1 MSQTWSQGARKMSV
15 ATRKLNNRTRL
26 DLAMVF
32 IFVLSLLLGA
42 YVRISQLLPLHF
54 PINDGGLFYS
64 MTGELQANGFHL
76 PAFVSYNHTNI
87 PFVYPPLGFYFVG
100 LLSSL
105 TGWSLLKIFQFLP
118 AILATLTIPAFFLLA
133 RDLLKSKAVIAL
145 STLIFALIPAN
156 FYWLIMGGGV
166 TRALGFLFS
175 LLTLWSVLRMCTRP
189 GIKYVIISAV
199 LGTLT
204 VLSHPESAIHT
215 VVGAVVIFVF
225 LGRTKVNL
233 VKSLIVA
240 IAVIALSSPWWA
252 SAIAVHGFSPFLAA
266 FGTGGYRI
274 SVLLG
279 FFQIN
284 LAQESY
290 LTFIGVLAVIGLF
303 YEMAKKHF
311 FLPVWW
317 FANIL
322 SEPRS
327 AVLYFTPVVAI
338 LAAQVLVDL
347 VFPAINKL
355 GSKPIEADKQRSW
368 ADELLSGTLA
378 KIAFTFLLVYFI
390 MSAYQVPY
398 EESRKLVVRDGDL
411 TAFQWVKT
419 NLPPDQNFLL
429 LTGDDPLMDPTS
441 EWFPALTGENN
452 LATIQ
457 GYEWIQN
464 SEFMDMLVTS
474 SYLQVCT
481 VMDSKC
487 LEDWKS
493 QTGLTFDYVYIRK
506 WQVQK
511 QEGVE
516 LIPWPIQ
523 DSLLESGVYEVIY
536 DTQSTTIYKVNK

>member
-1 MSQTWSQGARKMSV
+1 MSV
-15 ATRKLNNRTRL
+15 ATKRIVKRARI
-26 DLAMVF
+26 DYAMVF
-32 IFVLSLLLGA
+32 IFVLSLLLGG

-54 PINDGGLFYS
+54 PINDGGLFYA
-64 MTGELQANGFHL
+64 MTGDLQANGFHL

-87 PFVYPPLGFYFVG
+87 PFVYPPLGFYLAGF
-100 LLSSL
+100 LSSL

-118 AILATLTIPAFFLLA
+118 AILATFSIPAFFLLA
-133 RDLLKSKAVIAL
+133 RDLLKSKAVLAL
-145 STLIFALIPAN
+145 STLIFALIPASS
-156 FYWLIMGGGV
+156 YWLIMGGGV
-166 TRALGFLFS
+166 TRSLGFLFS

-189 GIKYVIISAV
+189 GSKYVILSAV
-199 LGTLT
+199 LGMLT

-215 VVGAVVIFVF
+215 VVGALVIFLF

-240 IAVIALSSPWWA
+240 FTVIAFSSPWWA
-252 SAIAVHGFSPFLAA
+252 SVIAVHGFSPFLAA

-279 FFQIN
+279 FFQGN
-284 LAQESY
+284 FAQETY

-303 YEMAKKHF
+303 YELAKKRF
-311 FLPVWW
+311 FLLVWW
-317 FANIL
+317 LATIL

-327 AVLYFTPVVAI
+327 AVLYFTPIVVI
-338 LAAQVLVDL
+338 LAAEVLADL

-355 GSKPIEADKQRSW
+355 GSKPKEDRLQGSW

-378 KIAFTFLLVYFI
+378 KIAFTFFLVYFI

-411 TAFQWVKT
+411 TAFQWIKI
-419 NLPPDQNFLL
+419 NLPSGKNFLL

-441 EWFPALTGENN
+441 EWFPALTGENS

-464 SEFMDMLVTS
+464 KEFMDMHIAS
-474 SYLQVCT
+474 ANLQVCT
-481 VMDSKC
+481 VFDLQC
-487 LEDWKS
+487 LEDWKT
-493 QTGLTFDYVYIRK
+493 QTGLVFDYVYVRK
-506 WQVQK
+506 WQIKNESRIQ
-511 QEGVE
+511 

-523 DSLLESGVYEVIY
+523 DSLMGSGHYELIY
-536 DTQSTTIYKVNK
+536 DSETTSIYKVQG